1 MLADFDRDGKLDV
14 AMRGETGS
22 PVEIFFQ
29 NGKDSW
35 TRIRLD
41 PRFGRNGLDAGD
53 LDGDGYADL
62 AVGGL
67 WLANPGKA
75 PREALGH
82 GKCGA
87 SRSGTRGR
95 P

>member
-53 LDGDGYADL
+53 LDGDGDPDL

-67 WLANPGKA
+67 WLANPGKRA
-75 PREALGH
+75 ARRAARGE
-82 GKCGA
+82 CGA
-87 SRSGTRGR
+87 SRRGTRGQR
-95 P
+95 